1 MRTELN
7 SASETASHAVSA
19 RAKIKNLGQ
28 LQKRISQESLSKAAK
43 KPVLFKNKV
52 DKFLHDYSIQQQDVL
67 DIERLLPV
75 LQSMAS
81 APSST
86 PQSQPFMSSTA
97 KLEKTAGSNYAAK
110 LTSMEPRRSAHTG
123 QLSATA
129 TMMSKQLPTIEEDG
143 VEAPKF
149 EVNDDG
155 TICQTVD
162 RQLLWHALT
171 PQLFPAGQLAQNL
184 RSGLASGALITD
196 EASAMEL
203 AGVSPGIVTGRTD
216 NIKVTHPDDL
226 GLAGLFLNAIEQQS
240 S

>member
-155 TICQTVD
+155 EEASVYLSSSGLRLSKLETINLTKLKDQ
-162 RQLLWHALT
+162 LT
-171 PQLFPAGQLAQNL
+171 PDELYDI
-184 RSGLASGALITD
+184 GLLQIS
-196 EASAMEL
+196 
-203 AGVSPGIVTGRTD
+203 
-216 NIKVTHPDDL
+216 KVFT
-226 GLAGLFLNAIEQQS
+226 
-240 S
+240 